1 MPTYVVL
8 ADVRGGEFQ
17 NPQELG
23 SIWGEVETEIR
34 DAGGEPGESYVL
46 AGEYDFLL
54 AFDVEDTETALEVAI
69 AIQRHGV
76 DTRTMPALPIERL
89 GDLVEDT

>member
-1 MPTYVVL
+1 MATYVVL
-8 ADVRGGEFQ
+8 ADVRGEEFQ

-23 SIWGEVETEIR
+23 SIWGEIETEIR

-54 AFDVEDTETALEVAI
+54 TFDAEDTEAAIRVAI
-69 AIQRHGV
+69 GIERHGLE
-76 DTRTMPALPIERL
+76 TRTMPALPIERL
-89 GDLVEDT
+89 GDVVEDV

>member
-8 ADVRGGEFQ
+8 ADVRGNEFQ
-17 NPQELG
+17 NPQELAT
-23 SIWGEVETEIR
+23 IWGEVEHEIQ

-46 AGEYDFLL
+46 AGEYDLL
-54 AFDVEDTETALEVAI
+54 LTFDVDDTETALEVAI
-69 AIQRHGV
+69 AIQRHGI

-89 GDLVEDT
+89 GDLVEDV

>member
-8 ADVRGGEFQ
+8 ADVRSGEVQ

-23 SIWGEVETEIR
+23 SIWGEIRGEIE
-34 DAGGEPGESYVL
+34 DAGGTPGESYVL

-54 AFDVEDTETALEVAI
+54 TYDVDDTEMALKVAI
-69 AIQRHGV
+69 AIERHGL
-76 DTRTMPALPIERL
+76 DTRTMPGVPIERL
-89 GDLVEDT
+89 GDLVEDV

>member
-8 ADVRGGEFQ
+8 ADVDGGEFQ

-23 SIWGEVETEIR
+23 TIWGEIESDVQ
-34 DAGGEPGESYVL
+34 DVGGNPGESYVL
-46 AGEYDFLL
+46 AGQYDLL
-54 AFDVEDTETALEVAI
+54 LTYGAADTETALQVAL
-69 AIQRHGV
+69 AIERHGL

-89 GDLVEDT
+89 GDLVDDV